1 MKRIKKDDLVK
12 VIAGGNKGK
21 IAKVTKVEGEK
32 VYLEGVN
39 TRTRHVAAN
48 RLSAQGTKRDI
59 QLPVD
64 ASNIVL
70 VVEKTAG
77 AEKVSKVSYQVKN
90 GAKTRIAKVNSKE
103 VK

>member
-1 MKRIKKDDLVK
+1 MKRIRKDDLVK

-21 IAKVTKVEGEK
+21 IAKVTKVEDHK
-32 VYLEGVN
+32 VYLEGIN

-64 ASNIVL
+64 ISNVVL
-70 VVEKTAG
+70 VVEKTTG
-77 AEKVSKVSYQVKN
+77 SEKISKVSYQVKN